1 MRSIRRHLLHWL
13 IGALSLGAI
22 AFALT
27 LYAVALEEMNEVFDE
42 QLKQVALTVLTH
54 YDRKGA
60 RIPPHKSD
68 LEEVAFV
75 TQVWSLD
82 GVRLFTSVPNAGIPL
97 ARDEGFKTVA
107 ARDGAWRVYTDRSTN
122 YLTQA
127 AQPMEARYE
136 LAADLA
142 LKMLVPG
149 LLAVPLLGWLLGYA
163 LRRGLQ
169 PLSDTSH
176 EVERRS
182 AASLEPIATQALPRE
197 LQPLVASLNSLMA
210 KLKTALAAQ
219 RQFTADAAHELR
231 TPLTALRLQVQL
243 LLLAQDD
250 RTRHEAAL
258 DIRHGLDRATHLVEQ
273 LLNLSRVEPDALP
286 APHETVDLVEL
297 VKAAVAQFS
306 IQADAR
312 RIDLGA
318 DIAVTPP
325 NACEVVGDTDQLRVM
340 LNNLIDNA
348 LRYTPR
354 GGTVDVRLH
363 AGGDASSVLLE
374 VVDSGPGIAAKE
386 RERVFDRFYRVRGS
400 QGTDG
405 GDGGTGLG
413 LAIVKAVAD
422 KHGARVELADG
433 SSTGLIVRV
442 TLRLAPG

>member
-1 MRSIRRHLLHWL
+1 MKSIRRHLLHWL

-22 AFALT
+22 VFALT

-82 GVRLFTSVPNAGIPL
+82 GERLFTSVPGAGIPL

-169 PLSDTSH
+169 PLTDTSH

-182 AASLEPIATQALPRE
+182 AASLEPIATQPLPRE
-197 LQPLVASLNSLMA
+197 LQPLVASVNSLMA

-243 LLLAQDD
+243 LSQDS
-250 RTRHEAAL
+250 RRRHEAAL
-258 DIRHGLDRATHLVEQ
+258 DIRQGLDRATHLVEQ

-286 APHETVDLVEL
+286 ALRETVDLVEL
-297 VKAAVAQFS
+297 VKAAVAQFG

-318 DIAVTPP
+318 DIAVMPP
-325 NACEVVGDTDQLRVM
+325 NACEVLGDTDQLRVM

-363 AGGDASSVLLE
+363 AGDDAGSVLLE

-386 RERVFDRFYRVRGS
+386 RERVFDRFYRVPGS

-405 GDGGTGLG
+405 GGGGTGLG

-422 KHGARVELADG
+422 KHGARVELTDG

-442 TLRLAPG
+442 TLQLAPG